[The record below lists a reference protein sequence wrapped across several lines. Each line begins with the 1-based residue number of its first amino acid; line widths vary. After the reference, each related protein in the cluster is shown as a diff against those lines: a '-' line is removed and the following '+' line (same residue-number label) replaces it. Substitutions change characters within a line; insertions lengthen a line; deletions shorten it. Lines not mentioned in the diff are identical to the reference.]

1 MSGTI
6 EVSCVFSPGP
16 ATFDQPLPSA
26 SCLFCVKE
34 YGGAAREERL
44 RVLGR
49 RSAMSEAK
57 AQMTKARLETLFE
70 AGSFMVAFKVGG
82 DASVYCFIFSNH
94 SLAINLQK

>member
-1 MSGTI
+1 MNRMAVPAALILISSGISLKALTMTA
-6 EVSCVFSPGP
+6 VSSQSLRLSGSEPFPS
-16 ATFDQPLPSA
+16 FDWEA
-26 SCLFCVKE
+26 M
-34 YGGAAREERL
+34 ARPP
-44 RVLGR
+44 
-49 RSAMSEAK
+49 AK